1 MYKEIRLLIETS
13 EVWLSADYEYP
24 HYKYNSII
32 LYFIDK
38 VKSIIKL
45 TVKDYKKD
53 VHHHG
58 GTYNVFDSIIGLEPN
73 IIRQQQIIL
82 NNLDLDCEVISFIKN
97 YLHIIKNIQQ
107 VTQKNLLVV
116 TLFRTCFLFLYVYI
130 YNCS

>member
-13 EVWLSADYEYP
+13 EVWLSADYDSST
-24 HYKYNSII
+24 YKYNSII

-58 GTYNVFDSIIGLEPN
+58 GTYNIFDSIIGL
-73 IIRQQQIIL
+73 
-82 NNLDLDCEVISFIKN
+82 
-97 YLHIIKNIQQ
+97 
-107 VTQKNLLVV
+107 
-116 TLFRTCFLFLYVYI
+116 
-130 YNCS
+130 